1 MFWFMHRLL
10 PRFGLRSLLLVSLLL
25 TAMRWL
31 LLALF
36 PQQFGLMLFG
46 QCLHAFSFGAFHSS
60 AIEIVRRWFSLQQSG
75 KAQAFYSAVSFGA
88 GNALGA
94 LMSGALWEL
103 NSTLPFLFSSIVC
116 LFGACLVWRYLHESC
131 FIRLENP

>member
-1 MFWFMHRLL
+1 
-10 PRFGLRSLLLVSLLL
+10 
-25 TAMRWL
+25 MRWL

-75 KAQAFYSAVSFGA
+75 KAQALYSAVSFGA

-103 NSTLPFLFSSIVC
+103 DSALPFLFSSVVC
-116 LFGACLVWRYLHESC
+116 LLGVWLVWRYLQESY
-131 FIRLENP
+131 FVRSEIV